1 MQKRIFLLTAL
12 LALAFGLS
20 VAAKADSVKQNGA
33 KSNEDVDFG
42 HPGKHLGL
50 SDKVK
55 ACGNFDSDRGADK
68 FGDKLNKDQ
77 GQDDQGEHKDQGK
90 HNGEK
95 KHKNQCE
102 NGNGSNGN
110 DEFADLDTTNHS
122 AKFTSSSNTTPTST
136 LTVSTPE
143 PASILLLFLG
153 LASVPFLRRK
163 RENG

>member
-77 GQDDQGEHKDQGK
+77 GK

-110 DEFADLDTTNHS
+110 DEFADLDTINHS